1 MIDNER
7 RKMCWNC
14 EANISFE
21 ADICPY
27 CRASIIPLMNDIQE
41 NHHDEH
47 EEEDDTTFQNDEGSL
62 VTMTMALLMGGS
74 FFFLFGL
81 LLFFFSNNGYFVL
94 RWSDSY
100 WFLYLFVALP
110 MLYFGIV
117 NLQRLRING
126 D

>member
-1 MIDNER
+1 MVENDK

-21 ADICPY
+21 ADTCPY
-27 CRASIIPLMNDIQE
+27 CRASIIPSMNDIQE
-41 NHHDEH
+41 NSEEVDD
-47 EEEDDTTFQNDEGSL
+47 EEDASIQNDEGSL
-62 VTMTMALLMGGS
+62 VAMTMALLMGGS
-74 FFFLFGL
+74 FFFLFSL